1 MKHRSTKFLGI
12 FAFFAAIF
20 TLSCTEYNTVDAE
33 DIENE
38 IFADWMAKYHP
49 DLLANY
55 QEDGAYY
62 IDLVTEGDTT
72 GRPISDTSCWV
83 EYDLTGYDLNGNICV
98 TRNDLVAWQQGTY
111 TDYTHYVPY
120 YRFSYDLDDYEDYD
134 DYDDFGLLL
143 ECTQLAFTNALT
155 VGDRDDV
162 LLYNGAEFTLY
173 SPSSIISSEG
183 VTGSGGYEG
192 QYTLGTMPFICKI
205 KVVNI
210 VYDPMSQDEQQV
222 NAFAISN
229 GGVTINPESLNND
242 YDDDDD
248 EDEDEEEDDDD
259 EEEEEEEEEDGEED
273 PNSWTNATSNVPLVY
288 INTNYHPGA
297 TATASGT
304 SFNYINPYTSVV
316 PDSPY
321 YNGIAELDRKINI
334 ALAKRFDD
342 DYYDDGELIGEDG
355 TASIWY
361 ICRLLDGFIIDTNID
376 EVKELIYGTVDSAGS
391 AISYDMSSDE
401 ETYISAWYY
410 SVPAMRDGSWCAVL
424 TSSTFAYGSSGVNG
438 DSSSTSTTY
447 YNNYYNYYSSYG
459 SSYYNNSY
467 SSYYGYSD
475 YSNYYNNYSSYYD
488 SSDTTTTSA
497 SSEILPFSPLIFE
510 IYVAADE
517 D

>member
-12 FAFFAAIF
+12 FAFIATIF
-20 TLSCTEYNTVDAE
+20 TLSCTEYNTTDAE

-38 IFADWMAKYHP
+38 IFAEWMAKYHP

-62 IDLVTEGDTT
+62 IDLVTAGDTT

-111 TDYTHYVPY
+111 TDYTHYTPY
-120 YRFSYDLDDYEDYD
+120 YRFSYDLDDYDDYD
-134 DYDDFGLLL
+134 DYEDFDLLL
-143 ECTQLAFTNALT
+143 ECTQLAFTNALP

-192 QYTLGTMPFICKI
+192 QYTLGTLPFICKI
-205 KVVNI
+205 KVVNV
-210 VYDPMSQDEQQV
+210 VYDPLGQDEEMV
-222 NAFAISN
+222 NAFVISN
-229 GGVTINPESLNND
+229 GGVTINPDSFNND
-242 YDDDDD
+242 YDDEDDEDEATDDGTDDD
-248 EDEDEEEDDDD
+248 EDEEEEVEEDDN
-259 EEEEEEEEEDGEED
+259 D
-273 PNSWTNATSNVPLVY
+273 PNAWKNATSNVPHVY
-288 INTNYHPGA
+288 INTKYTPSDSN
-297 TATASGT
+297 TVSGT

-321 YNGIAELDRKINI
+321 YNGIAELDRKIHV

-342 DYYDDGELIGEDG
+342 DYYDDGELIGDDG
-355 TASIWY
+355 AATIWY

-376 EVKELIYGTVDSAGS
+376 EVKELIYGSVDSSGS
-391 AISYDMSSDE
+391 AISYDMTSDE
-401 ETYISAWYY
+401 ENYILAWFY
-410 SVPAMRDGSWCAVL
+410 SIPAMRDGRWCAIV
-424 TSSTFAYGSSGVNG
+424 TSSTFAYGSEGVNG
-438 DSSSTSTTY
+438 DTTTSSSSSY
-447 YNNYYNYYSSYG
+447 YDYYNYYGSYG
-459 SSYYNNSY
+459 SSYYN
-467 SSYYGYSD
+467 SYYSGYSD
-475 YSNYYNNYSSYYD
+475 YYGYNSYYDYSSYYD
-488 SSDTTTTSA
+488 TDSTTTTTVST
-497 SSEILPFSPLIFE
+497 EILPFAPLIFE
-510 IYVAADE
+510 IYVVADE